1 MQSKTQNK
9 AYDKILKENIGEFF
23 LSLSKKYL
31 GIEVSQSEELK
42 DQLQTTL
49 AKEADFLR
57 LIYTTQGEKFIL
69 QLEFQTADEKD
80 MIYRMQEYFAILQ
93 KKYKLPIKQ
102 FVIYLGKTEPSM
114 LSQLPEEEIFKG
126 FELKNL
132 YQMDYEKILD
142 SDIPEEIILAILC
155 DFKEENANEVLVKI
169 IGRLREL
176 SRDEITL
183 KKYIRQILVLSRLRD
198 LTTLTTK
205 QLKNMAI
212 IYDVEKD
219 VLYKKGEELGLK
231 KGEELGLKKGEEL
244 GLKKG
249 EELGLKKT
257 KIQGVQKALAQKIL
271 TLAQIADLFEV
282 SEEFILKVQRGE
294 IV

>member
-1 MQSKTQNK
+1 
-9 AYDKILKENIGEFF
+9 
-23 LSLSKKYL
+23 
-31 GIEVSQSEELK
+31 
-42 DQLQTTL
+42 
-49 AKEADFLR
+49 
-57 LIYTTQGEKFIL
+57 
-69 QLEFQTADEKD
+69 
-80 MIYRMQEYFAILQ
+80 
-93 KKYKLPIKQ
+93 
-102 FVIYLGKTEPSM
+102 
-114 LSQLPEEEIFKG
+114 
-126 FELKNL
+126 
-132 YQMDYEKILD
+132 MDYEKILD